1 LRGSEELS
9 ECVCVQH
16 TRYRVKGR
24 PKVASQTVEAVTSNG
39 RDWYPDEAED
49 EEAEED
55 EDTAFRRYLTGAP
68 GANLTDGVLDKLVET
83 RETKLEELLQI
94 LEAGADDPGFVGARD
109 VLVNA
114 LLVLVLTAVHR
125 AQQDLEEED
134 GLDEEE
140 AEVCIAVCDVT
151 GTDLGFGDWFHCV
164 GEDYDL
170 CRAEHAKLSPPEQQ
184 KFVEVKRL
192 SWRQDLG
199 DDIEHFQH
207 MLEDGNDSEDNGSSD
222 DGDDDGDD
230 DMDEDDEL

>member
-1 LRGSEELS
+1 M
-9 ECVCVQH
+9 QH

-125 AQQDLEEED
+125 AQQDLEEE
-134 GLDEEE
+134 GREITTLSGIHVQE
-140 AEVCIAVCDVT
+140 ARRRFCTA
-151 GTDLGFGDWFHCV
+151 GAGFVMFKSGRNTKQTIPAFS
-164 GEDYDL
+164 
-170 CRAEHAKLSPPEQQ
+170 RSISK
-184 KFVEVKRL
+184 
-192 SWRQDLG
+192 
-199 DDIEHFQH
+199 
-207 MLEDGNDSEDNGSSD
+207 
-222 DGDDDGDD
+222 
-230 DMDEDDEL
+230 